1 MFRFPA
7 PLMVISSCVFNTEVY
22 YQKIHIVLYKTQVA
36 YEFFARSNLP
46 LITDLSHLELHS
58 TLILIY
64 GGWLLAL
71 ATLVSYFTF

>member
-7 PLMVISSCVFNTEVY
+7 SLMVISSCVFITEVY

-46 LITDLSHLELHS
+46 LIRDLSHLELHS
-58 TLILIY
+58 TLILIH

-71 ATLVSYFTF
+71 GILVSYIMF